1 VHLAV
6 RGLPGNTVRW
16 SSLLY
21 HCDNVRLAYKLAKLD
36 TATPNDM
43 RAIGVFAIETAMDE
57 LAHAAKVRDH
67 HRGE

>member
-43 RAIGVFAIETAMDE
+43 RAIGVFAE